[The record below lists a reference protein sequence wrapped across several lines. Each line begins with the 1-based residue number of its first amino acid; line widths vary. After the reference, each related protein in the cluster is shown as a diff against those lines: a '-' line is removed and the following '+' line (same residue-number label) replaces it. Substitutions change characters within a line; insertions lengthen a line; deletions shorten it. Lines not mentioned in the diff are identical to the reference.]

1 MNPDSV
7 TLENLTKNF
16 EYVKLMNRI
25 YDIVVVKDLAK
36 CHYKLYLK

>member
-16 EYVKLMNRI
+16 EYIKFRNRI
-25 YDIVVVKDLAK
+25 HDIVVVKDLAK